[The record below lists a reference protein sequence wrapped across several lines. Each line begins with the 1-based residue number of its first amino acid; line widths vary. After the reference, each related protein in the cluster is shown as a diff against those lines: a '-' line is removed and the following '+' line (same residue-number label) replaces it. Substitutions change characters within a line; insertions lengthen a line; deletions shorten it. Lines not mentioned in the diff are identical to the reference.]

1 MRIYLEYLQLLKV
14 YVRLFLNIPNKHYY
28 KPNVGPPASPP
39 HQLRAVIGRAL
50 VALQKVQEH
59 MAGERKPDIG
69 T

>member
-1 MRIYLEYLQLLKV
+1 MRMYRVFVTSYV
-14 YVRLFLNIPNKHYY
+14 YVRLSLSIPNKHC
-28 KPNVGPPASPP
+28 KPSVGPPASPP

-59 MAGERKPDIG
+59 MTGERKPDIG

>member
-1 MRIYLEYLQLLKV
+1 MSVCNILCVCQAILKS
-14 YVRLFLNIPNKHYY
+14 IPNKHC
-28 KPNVGPPASPP
+28 KPSVGPPASPP

-59 MAGERKPDIG
+59 MTGERKPDIG